1 MVQWKD
7 EYPPQPPLVA
17 RPALTVFW
25 RCGQHTDGPTPP
37 HEPQHTTWPLRA
49 RHHDEHIRTW
59 KDLPMEHT
67 GVSIEDL
74 NLTPEGLADAPAN
87 QTDPDSLVHVENS

>member
-1 MVQWKD
+1 
-7 EYPPQPPLVA
+7 
-17 RPALTVFW
+17 
-25 RCGQHTDGPTPP
+25 
-37 HEPQHTTWPLRA
+37 
-49 RHHDEHIRTW
+49 
-59 KDLPMEHT
+59 MEHT